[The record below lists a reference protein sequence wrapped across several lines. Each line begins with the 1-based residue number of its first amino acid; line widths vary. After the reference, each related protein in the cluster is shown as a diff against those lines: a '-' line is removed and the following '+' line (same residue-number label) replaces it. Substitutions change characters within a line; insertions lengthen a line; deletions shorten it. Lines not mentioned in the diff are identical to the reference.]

1 MFRRLRLLAA
11 VPLLAL
17 GLAACGSGTL
27 SADKVAKGAEDALE
41 KQVGVR
47 PDITCPEDLKAE
59 VDAKKGDNTWL
70 TVSLREGRNR
80 EVRRVMAH
88 LGMSVSRLIRVA
100 YGPFQLGHLARA
112 DNQHTRPFQGAD
124 ELV

>member
-59 VDAKKGDNTWL
+59 VDAKTHCILTAGGDHTKYG
-70 TVSLREGRNR
+70 VS
-80 EVRRVMAH
+80 VTIT
-88 LGMSVSRLIRVA
+88 SVDRDKANFDVA
-100 YGPFQLGHLARA
+100 VDDKPAG
-112 DNQHTRPFQGAD
+112 
-124 ELV
+124 